1 MGECKMTKRI
11 REILALLVAMSIMC
25 IGLRGYAQPN
35 IPREKI
41 PSHIPS
47 DVRQQ
52 IERLYSSDPIDRAS
66 AAFWLRK
73 MGERA
78 LPAIPFLIAILP
90 EYTEAHCSVVGCTHP
105 SHTVF
110 PGEKAAETL
119 IAFGPHAVE
128 PLISALKD
136 KNLDI
141 RRMAAS
147 ILGNIKDPR
156 AVSPLTVAL
165 NDENRNVRMMAAWS
179 LAQIGTPSI
188 ESLVAA
194 LRDGDSP
201 ARGDA
206 AWALGKIKHPRAVEP
221 LIEALEDEKPDI
233 QQDAAKALEK
243 ITGKDFG
250 VDPIKWQN
258 WWKQNKEN
266 FSSGG

>member
-1 MGECKMTKRI
+1 MKRTKAI
-11 REILALLVAMSIMC
+11 VVALVVIIILGARLT
-25 IGLRGYAQPN
+25 GDAQPIIPKEN
-35 IPREKI
+35 IPADI
-41 PSHIPS
+41 PT

-52 IERLYSSDPIDRAS
+52 IERLYSSDPLERAS

-90 EYTEAHCSVVGCTHP
+90 EYTEPHCSVVGCTHP
-105 SHTVF
+105 SHAVF

-141 RRMAAS
+141 RRVAAS

-156 AVSPLTVAL
+156 AVGPLAAAL

-179 LAQIGTPSI
+179 LAQIGTPSV
-188 ESLVAA
+188 EPLVAA
-194 LRDGDSP
+194 LRDRNSA

-206 AWALGKIKHPRAVEP
+206 AWALGKIKDPRAVEP
-221 LIEALEDEKPDI
+221 LIEALKNEKPDI

-243 ITGKDFG
+243 ITGEDFG
-250 VDPIKWQN
+250 VNPDKWQA
-258 WWKQNKEN
+258 WWEKNKGKK
-266 FSSGG
+266 SDGG